1 MIIFPAIDLRKGRCV
16 RLIRGDVR
24 DETVYSKE
32 PVSIAKLWQLKG
44 AKYLHVVD
52 LDGAL
57 TGEPKNLKYVYQICK
72 EVKIPVQF
80 GGGVRDLD
88 LIKELLAKGVKR
100 VILGTNALTQDFL
113 AKALKQFGASKIVA
127 GIDTRDGKVA
137 VKGWK
142 ETTDVSA
149 IEFARD
155 LQELG
160 VKNIVFTDIKRDG
173 MLSGPNFNS
182 IKAMACALKIPVIA
196 SGGVATLK
204 DIRHLKNLE
213 KYGVS
218 GVVIGKALYTG
229 AFDLKEAIALGA
241 S

>member
-57 TGEPKNLKYVYQICK
+57 TGEPKNLKYVYQIAK

-88 LIKELLAKGVKR
+88 LIKEILAKGIKR
-100 VILGTNALTQDFL
+100 VILGTSALTEDFL

-127 GIDTRDGKVA
+127 YTYRGPA
-137 VKGWK
+137 VLL
-142 ETTDVSA
+142 EDFYREVER
-149 IEFARD
+149 ILHER
-155 LQELG
+155 G
-160 VKNIVFTDIKRDG
+160 VR
-173 MLSGPNFNS
+173 
-182 IKAMACALKIPVIA
+182 
-196 SGGVATLK
+196 
-204 DIRHLKNLE
+204 
-213 KYGVS
+213 
-218 GVVIGKALYTG
+218 
-229 AFDLKEAIALGA
+229 
-241 S
+241 